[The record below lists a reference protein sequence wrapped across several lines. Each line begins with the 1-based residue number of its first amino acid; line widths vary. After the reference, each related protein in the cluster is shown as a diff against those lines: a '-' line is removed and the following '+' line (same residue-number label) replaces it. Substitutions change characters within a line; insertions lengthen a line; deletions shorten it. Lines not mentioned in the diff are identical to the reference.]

1 MIDTGYPFYDYG
13 NWEASSSTRG
23 GTPGN
28 INSASRRNPDNYFY
42 GIENLFPVDSVTVI
56 LSVSETL
63 ISLASLP
70 ENIMIDDNIAESVIP
85 SDPLFRS
92 FIIRPADPL
101 TGGKK
106 YTLFLTG
113 DIQDFAGNDITKRS
127 FIFGIPEVAA
137 KSDILFN
144 EILFNPFPDEP
155 DFIEMFNNSERIVDA
170 SRLYLASINTETGD
184 TSEISPVSADH
195 RCIMP
200 GSYYVA
206 TTDTKKVIERYPFSD
221 PEYIF
226 DALALPSMP
235 DDRGHLLL
243 LNREMMVVDEVI
255 YTDDMHYSL
264 LSGREGVSLEKIRS
278 DLLSAESKNWHSA
291 SEGSGW
297 GTPGTVNSVFSPAPD
312 AGDIITFSSGRIS
325 PDNDGFED
333 VLVIDIDPEGL
344 GNVITITIFNEEGG
358 FIRRINENF
367 LSGDKVS
374 VVWDASASD
383 GSLVNSGIYIILI
396 ELYNDKGKTKSWKRV
411 CAVVR

>member
-1 MIDTGYPFYDYG
+1 
-13 NWEASSSTRG
+13 
-23 GTPGN
+23 
-28 INSASRRNPDNYFY
+28 
-42 GIENLFPVDSVTVI
+42 
-56 LSVSETL
+56 
-63 ISLASLP
+63 
-70 ENIMIDDNIAESVIP
+70 
-85 SDPLFRS
+85 
-92 FIIRPADPL
+92 
-101 TGGKK
+101 
-106 YTLFLTG
+106 
-113 DIQDFAGNDITKRS
+113 
-127 FIFGIPEVAA
+127 
-137 KSDILFN
+137 
-144 EILFNPFPDEP
+144 
-155 DFIEMFNNSERIVDA
+155 
-170 SRLYLASINTETGD
+170 
-184 TSEISPVSADH
+184 
-195 RCIMP
+195 
-200 GSYYVA
+200 
-206 TTDTKKVIERYPFSD
+206 
-221 PEYIF
+221 
-226 DALALPSMP
+226 
-235 DDRGHLLL
+235 
-243 LNREMMVVDEVI
+243 MMVVDEVI